1 MCQQKIVTDQN
12 ERNILGFDREVI
24 NATVSYYSRLAI
36 WVTVLELSI
45 IFFGY
50 AKIASLKALK
60 AVLAYC
66 FLLGIL
72 ILLKTKYPQRF
83 NTFKWF
89 CTPAIIF
96 LKSWSSLF
104 FFVYLVQLPLQLG
117 SVAPEQVISWLFQI
131 ALGMD
136 LNTCIYYIEIY
147 INNEF
152 RTLVGSRDNSRISHH
167 SLVLSGISLPPC
179 D

>member
-1 MCQQKIVTDQN
+1 MCEQKISTSDEKSRTVF
-12 ERNILGFDREVI
+12 GFDKDVVI
-24 NATVSYYSRLAI
+24 ATISYYSRLAI

-66 FLLGIL
+66 FLLAIL
-72 ILLKTKYPQRF
+72 IVLKTKYPQKF

-89 CTPAIIF
+89 CTPAILF
-96 LKSWSSLF
+96 LKSWASLF

-117 SVAPEQVISWLFQI
+117 SVAPEQIISWLFQI
-131 ALGMD
+131 AFGKR
-136 LNTCIYYIEIY
+136 IEIC
-147 INNEF
+147 
-152 RTLVGSRDNSRISHH
+152 TLFVNMIIISH
-167 SLVLSGISLPPC
+167 GECI
-179 D
+179 